1 MAEPGIG
8 CHGPQ
13 PQQGPIEGT
22 GETQPPKTAENIQFR
37 VVGGPLGS
45 EAQSEKKPPKDQRG
59 LAAALFHSLR
69 VSAVSQWSVLGSGRP
84 SLQETSPASVAKT

>member
-1 MAEPGIG
+1 MKALGK
-8 CHGPQ
+8 HN
-13 PQQGPIEGT
+13 
-22 GETQPPKTAENIQFR
+22 PKTAENIQFR

-45 EAQSEKKPPKDQRG
+45 RPKVRKSLLKDQRG